1 MLSFHV
7 SLPSSCHCLYTW
19 FFWPGYR
26 GNKASSVQIP
36 SQQSVDTLS
45 LIYIMKSAFKAP
57 QTKHFSIPSLICY
70 GCLKPSCYNSV
81 GCLVPVFS
89 LAIVRDASV
98 SLFLRGQKWPSG
110 PDATA
115 LHVKEHEFQREVEV
129 CACLSACLHLFLSC
143 DVRKAHAWSRIV
155 VSRSSYR
162 LHWSVQRRARH
173 RGNNVWCITVDQIS
187 LKIRNRIGYNQWNT

>member
-1 MLSFHV
+1 MFELLSIIFAAFLLPLLVHLIFLAWTQEIKPARYR
-7 SLPSSCHCLYTW
+7 SLHNNLWIPPFWYTSW
-19 FFWPGYR
+19 NQP
-26 GNKASSVQIP
+26 
-36 SQQSVDTLS
+36 L
-45 LIYIMKSAFKAP
+45 
-57 QTKHFSIPSLICY
+57 KHFSIPSLICY

-81 GCLVPVFS
+81 GCLAPVFS

-115 LHVKEHEFQREVEV
+115 LHVKKDEISKSQCV
-129 CACLSACLHLFLSC
+129 CVYAHVCICFC
-143 DVRKAHAWSRIV
+143 DIRTAHAWSRIV

-173 RGNNVWCITVDQIS
+173 YYSNV
-187 LKIRNRIGYNQWNT
+187 